1 MLERGYGSF
10 PDSCA
15 ARRRSQT
22 SLSPS
27 QSRCHPRPVQ
37 ARRSF
42 VFICHKTQ
50 YEINIFLGGGPRMVF
65 GPNLQ
70 HMAPFGVPT
79 TVFCM
84 VFRHATLVFSTPGA
98 IFGTPIPDLDPGWA
112 GDVFCPKMGPGKRWF
127 CGRNGPPWGCT
138 GFCKRGMD
146 CMVPRRPLG
155 KAVSPQT
162 LPENHFLD
170 LPGFRARFGG
180 RPGPPWW
187 IPYCPFV
194 GQ

>member
-1 MLERGYGSF
+1 
-10 PDSCA
+10 
-15 ARRRSQT
+15 
-22 SLSPS
+22 
-27 QSRCHPRPVQ
+27 
-37 ARRSF
+37 
-42 VFICHKTQ
+42 
-50 YEINIFLGGGPRMVF
+50 MVF
-65 GPNLQ
+65 GHNLQ

-112 GDVFCPKMGPGKRWF
+112 GDLFCPKMGPGKRWG

-162 LPENHFLD
+162 PLDNHLAHF
-170 LPGFRARFGG
+170 PGFRD
-180 RPGPPWW
+180 PWPSMVD
-187 IPYCPFV
+187 PYCPFV
-194 GQ
+194 GQWALLSSVLALGMARLGYDVAWLGCGALPWLCMA